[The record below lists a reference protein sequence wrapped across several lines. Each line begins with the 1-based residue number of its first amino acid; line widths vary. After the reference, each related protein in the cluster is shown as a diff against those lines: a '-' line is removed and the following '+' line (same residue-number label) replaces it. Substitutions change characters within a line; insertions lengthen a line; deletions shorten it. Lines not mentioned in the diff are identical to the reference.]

1 MGETILDIYNAG
13 LCTACG
19 ICAGVCPQY
28 CIKMILKDGQPT
40 PYISSEKCT
49 RCGICRK
56 VCPQSGFDYKKYNG
70 SSSNFW
76 IGDYKKI
83 LKAQSRNASLLKMA
97 TSGGI
102 VTQLVKNL
110 LEDKIYDSVFT
121 VGTYNHREVSQAE
134 DFNDIEFLKR
144 TPKSRYV
151 MVSHEKTVR
160 YMKENKNARL
170 IIVATPCVLHGLIN
184 AIELFRLRRDNY
196 LFIGLFCDKTMTN
209 KIFYYFEN
217 VFGDA
222 SSKLDKIHFR
232 TKEVGGWPGGV
243 RLFWENGQI
252 TDLSNKE
259 RTKVKEYYQPEG
271 CMYCIDKVNYL
282 ADISVGDNYADSN
295 ADVRGSSSV
304 ILRTKT
310 AVEIWE
316 RYKESFVYEL
326 ENEENIF
333 RAQKLGDRER
343 NLIYAMY
350 KGISYKLPENFVFE
364 NRKHYGKSS
373 YRKALQKVAN
383 GKCRDYRY
391 IYRKS
396 RHNSKKIL
404 TLFCGL
410 FGRVKKAGMVCT
422 KRR

>member
-1 MGETILDIYNAG
+1 
-13 LCTACG
+13 
-19 ICAGVCPQY
+19 
-28 CIKMILKDGQPT
+28 
-40 PYISSEKCT
+40 
-49 RCGICRK
+49 
-56 VCPQSGFDYKKYNG
+56 
-70 SSSNFW
+70 
-76 IGDYKKI
+76 
-83 LKAQSRNASLLKMA
+83 
-97 TSGGI
+97 
-102 VTQLVKNL
+102 
-110 LEDKIYDSVFT
+110 
-121 VGTYNHREVSQAE
+121 
-134 DFNDIEFLKR
+134 
-144 TPKSRYV
+144 
-151 MVSHEKTVR
+151 
-160 YMKENKNARL
+160 
-170 IIVATPCVLHGLIN
+170 
-184 AIELFRLRRDNY
+184 
-196 LFIGLFCDKTMTN
+196 
-209 KIFYYFEN
+209 
-217 VFGDA
+217 
-222 SSKLDKIHFR
+222 
-232 TKEVGGWPGGV
+232 
-243 RLFWENGQI
+243 
-252 TDLSNKE
+252 
-259 RTKVKEYYQPEG
+259 
-271 CMYCIDKVNYL
+271 MYCIDKVNYL